1 MGIAVHIKRRLKCA
15 VRNELDVNSASIM
28 TQYGRG
34 LDGSVNTIIVNRV
47 LESNIEFAASGSL
60 QMSA

>member
-1 MGIAVHIKRRLKCA
+1 MCIAVHIKRRLECA

-34 LDGSVNTIIVNRV
+34 LDGSVITIIVNRV
-47 LESNIEFAASGSL
+47 LESNIEFAASCK
-60 QMSA
+60 